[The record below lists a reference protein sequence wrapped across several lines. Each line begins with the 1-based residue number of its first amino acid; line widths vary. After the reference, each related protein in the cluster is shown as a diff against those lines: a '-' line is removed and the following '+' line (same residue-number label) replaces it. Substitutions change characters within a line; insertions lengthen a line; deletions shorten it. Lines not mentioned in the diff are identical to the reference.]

1 MSYCTPCPPCD
12 TEYPLLCEP
21 LETTA
26 NGKRLVVEDSAACQK
41 TIQTPASQQVLKTD
55 GFGNLTWTNGAN
67 STILGK
73 DSTGLV
79 EFATLNSVLQSG
91 PVDLGSQP
99 LNTTGAITATGNIIS
114 SNIVACK
121 LLDVTNTSGA
131 AAIEVGGVGNA
142 YIDLKVPNPDD
153 NDIRIGTTGD
163 GGYISTSGNGN
174 ISLLPGGTGK
184 VGIGT
189 GLPNANLAVV
199 RGSNITGAAEFIGT
213 SETSFF
219 HNSVDEHTYIR
230 GGKTTSNVYLNDTA
244 TTGYTFVGSGGL
256 VVGGAIASNSTI
268 LANGNSSKIG
278 YNTGAGGTITQG
290 AGAKTNAVT
299 LNRPTGI
306 IVTDNA
312 ALAAAGTVI
321 FNLSNSVI
329 EATDIVVVSHI
340 TGGTLGSYN
349 LAVAPAASNANIV
362 IRNITAASLSEALTL
377 RFIVIKSVNA

>member
-12 TEYPLLCEP
+12 SEFPLLCEP

-41 TIQTPASQQVLKTD
+41 TIQTPVAQQVLKTD
-55 GFGNLTWTNGAN
+55 GAGNLTWTNGA
-67 STILGK
+67 SGTVLGK
-73 DSTGLV
+73 DSTGKV

-99 LNTTGAITATGNIIS
+99 LTTTGAINAASVTATGVVTAASVTLAANPTT
-114 SNIVACK
+114 NLQATTKQYVDAADALK
-121 LLDVTNTSGA
+121 LNKA
-131 AAIEVGGVGNA
+131 
-142 YIDLKVPNPDD
+142 
-153 NDIRIGTTGD
+153 GD
-163 GGYISTSGNGN
+163 TM
-174 ISLLPGGTGK
+174 
-184 VGIGT
+184 
-189 GLPNANLAVV
+189 
-199 RGSNITGAAEFIGT
+199 TGALIV
-213 SETSFF
+213 
-219 HNSVDEHTYIR
+219 NST
-230 GGKTTSNVYLNDTA
+230 
-244 TTGYTFVGSGGL
+244 
-256 VVGGAIASNSTI
+256 IASNSTI

-278 YNTGAGGTITQG
+278 YDTGAGGSVTQG

-312 ALAAAGTVI
+312 ALASATAVT

-340 TGGTLGSYN
+340 SGGTLGAYN
-349 LAVAPAASNANIV
+349 FAVAPAAGNANIV
-362 IRNITAASLSEALTL
+362 IRNITAGSLSEALTL